1 MSNENLHAAKRAKN
15 DEFYTR
21 YADIEAECRHYAPYF
36 KGKTIFCPC
45 DDAVW
50 SQFAAYFA
58 RNFQVLGLKRLI
70 CSCFYEPQGDLFTPA
85 DPKKRGYWTCYDG
98 STPADKWL
106 NNPPKNYF
114 KGYHGGDFRSA
125 EVTEL
130 LKQSD
135 FVVTNPPFSL
145 FTDFF
150 FWLIDSGKKF
160 LVMFPQTSIFNRRI
174 FPYFLKREVV
184 LGKSIRTHGRWFRV
198 PDFIPLLHPHHSRQK
213 NGVKECEVDSAR
225 WATNIKIHGQRENF
239 LELTEKYTPERYPKF
254 DNLDVINVDKKGE
267 IPKDYFEIMA
277 VPTCFI
283 NYWAPEQF
291 HLLGIAG
298 QKETLKI
305 NGKPKYMRLLIQR
318 VT

>member
-1 MSNENLHAAKRAKN
+1 MGNANLHRAKRAKN

-21 YADIEAECRHYAPYF
+21 LCDIEAECQHYDF
-36 KGKTIFCPC
+36 RGKVIFCPC
-45 DDAVW
+45 DDVTW
-50 SQFAAYFA
+50 SQFARYFA
-58 RNFQVLGLKRLI
+58 QNFHKLGLKKLI
-70 CSCFYEPQGDLFTPA
+70 CSCYYPEGDLLESA
-85 DPKKRGYWTCYDG
+85 AKRGYWAEYDG
-98 STPADKWL
+98 QGDFEAWL
-106 NNPPKNYF
+106 KNPKRHYF
-114 KGYHGGDFRSA
+114 KAGGGDFRSA

-130 LKQSD
+130 LEKAD

-283 NYWAPEQF
+283 NYWSPEQF